1 MNDITMAALSAEF
14 GHTLQE
20 YEMARS
26 TSKSQ
31 SKSKSKSRPMS
42 RSKPRTKLKTSQ
54 SIRKAPR
61 RPTSNGSAKKKIGR
75 QLRARK
81 SELETE
87 SSPFDTAKHI
97 FEYPFK
103 TQRSN

>member
-1 MNDITMAALSAEF
+1 MVK
-14 GHTLQE
+14 
-20 YEMARS
+20 S

-31 SKSKSKSRPMS
+31 SKSMSKSRPKS
-42 RSKPRTKLKTSQ
+42 RSKSRTQSKNSQ

-61 RPTSNGSAKKKIGR
+61 RPTSDGSAKNEIGR

-87 SSPFDTAKHI
+87 TSPLGTAKHI

-103 TQRSN
+103 EQRSN

>member
-1 MNDITMAALSAEF
+1 MAK
-14 GHTLQE
+14 
-20 YEMARS
+20 S

-31 SKSKSKSRPMS
+31 SKSMSKSRPKS
-42 RSKPRTKLKTSQ
+42 RSKSRTQSKNSQ

-61 RPTSNGSAKKKIGR
+61 RPTSNGSAKNEIGR
-75 QLRARK
+75 QLRARR

-87 SSPFDTAKHI
+87 TSPLDTAKHI

-103 TQRSN
+103 GQRSN

>member
-1 MNDITMAALSAEF
+1 MAK
-14 GHTLQE
+14 
-20 YEMARS
+20 S

-31 SKSKSKSRPMS
+31 SKSKSKSRPKSQSKS
-42 RSKPRTKLKTSQ
+42 RAQSKTSQ

-61 RPTSNGSAKKKIGR
+61 RPTSSGSANNEIGR

-81 SELETE
+81 NELETE
-87 SSPFDTAKHI
+87 SSPRDTARHI

-103 TQRSN
+103 EQRSN